1 MHSVMLFNMINDTL
15 GNRFN
20 IPMVDDKG
28 SVVLTV
34 AHTQDIQPTDD
45 SGKDASFGQK
55 TINAFTSKSEW
66 IR

>member
-20 IPMVDDKG
+20 IPTVDDKG

-34 AHTQDIQPTDD
+34 ARTHTQPTDD

-55 TINAFTSKSEW
+55 TINAFTFNSEW